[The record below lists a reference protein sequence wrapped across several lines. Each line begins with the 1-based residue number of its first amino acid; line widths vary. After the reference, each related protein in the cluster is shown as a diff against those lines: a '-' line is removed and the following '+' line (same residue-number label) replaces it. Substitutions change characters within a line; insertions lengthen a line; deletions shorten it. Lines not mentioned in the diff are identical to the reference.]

1 VTDTEVPAE
10 RNQGATQTNRVRIG
24 AVIAVALL
32 VILVV
37 WLLLRGGGPSTP
49 TRAPARALNL
59 AQLRAF
65 ASSVGHPVFWAG
77 PHPAGTPGGV
87 TYEVSQTRDRSI
99 YIRYLPPG
107 VAAGSNRK
115 FLTVGTYPNARATA
129 TVRQGLARPRA
140 SRASGPA
147 GQVAVINAA
156 RPNSVYFA
164 APDGRFLI
172 EVYDPA
178 AARARRLAATAAPIR

>member
-1 VTDTEVPAE
+1 
-10 RNQGATQTNRVRIG
+10 
-24 AVIAVALL
+24 
-32 VILVV
+32 VILVA
-37 WLLLRGGGPSTP
+37 WLLLRGGGQSTP
-49 TRAPARALNL
+49 TRAPVTAMNL
-59 AQLRAF
+59 VQLRAF
-65 ASSVGHPVFWAG
+65 ARSVGHPVFWVG
-77 PHPAGTPGGV
+77 PFPAGSPRSGL

-107 VAAGSNRK
+107 VAAGSNRT
-115 FLTVGTYPNARATA
+115 FLTVGTYPNGQAAA
-129 TVRQGLARPRA
+129 TVRQGLARPGATRA
-140 SRASGPA
+140 RGPGRA
-147 GQVAVINAA
+147 VAVINGA